1 MAGVPRKA
9 NAQAKVKIFFH
20 YLPIDNIFWFAYTS
34 SMSTT
39 LDILVELRRQ
49 LQANNLNYSDAAV
62 LLFLK
67 DGPQTSGNVAVGISE
82 KSPMLTRVA
91 DRLEKRK
98 LIKRS
103 RPKKDRRVVILEI
116 TYIGRAMLDRIAGGK

>member
-1 MAGVPRKA
+1 MACFSRKA
-9 NAQAKVKIFFH
+9 DVEAKVKIFFH
-20 YLPIDNIFWFAYTS
+20 YLPVDNLFGFAYTS

-62 LLFLK
+62 LMFLH
-67 DGPQTSGNVAVGISE
+67 DGPKVSGDVAVGISE
-82 KSPMLTRVA
+82 KTPMLTRVA

-98 LIKRS
+98 LIKRIRS
-103 RPKKDRRVVILEI
+103 KKDRRVVILEM